1 MALYDSIVLEI
12 QNGRLSSEFRA
23 ADLLADERMVFRDN
37 SSGGDPFFRV
47 GFDFYAK
54 GTIRSELA
62 NNAEGTGYAV
72 LKGGAPKY
80 QRVSEG
86 LYRVLGLGEQEESL
100 DWDDALEESP
110 EAEPPCAPEE
120 SFATYLETR
129 PFQIFDRRRKR
140 FHPSTPVTGVD
151 ARITAYFWPDP
162 DTSFS
167 ATEAVLSGYVE
178 RAQSFLA
185 DLDGKASEVLQLF
198 AEICQWGGVRLPVD
212 DPEVVVTNLRLAK
225 EQAPGKPAAM
235 NSAWTK
241 LYAFFY
247 PDEFVIYDSRVAT
260 ALVTIAE
267 RVLDDTEV
275 DDLKRRYPSLGV
287 VAGRGGTRPRENRLR
302 WKNAYQSW
310 AAQLDANRLVK
321 KVLTELNSRSGSG
334 YSLRQLEAVLFME
347 GY

>member
-23 ADLLADERMVFRDN
+23 ADLLADERMVFRDKA
-37 SSGGDPFFRV
+37 SGEDPSFRV

-62 NNAEGTGYAV
+62 NNAEGTGYTV

-100 DWDDALEESP
+100 DWDDALEESS
-110 EAEPPCAPEE
+110 EAEQPCAPEE
-120 SFATYLETR
+120 SFATYLETQ

-140 FHPSTPVTGVD
+140 FHPATPVTGVD
-151 ARITAYFWPDP
+151 ARISAYFWPDP
-162 DTSFS
+162 KTSFDT
-167 ATEAVLSGYVE
+167 AETVLSGYVE
-178 RAQSFLA
+178 RAQALLV
-185 DLDGKASEVLQLF
+185 DLDGHAAEVRQLF
-198 AEICQWGGVRLPVD
+198 SEICQWGRVPLPPEAPSAVVR
-212 DPEVVVTNLRLAK
+212 NLQLAK
-225 EQAPGKPAAM
+225 AQVEGEEAKM

-260 ALVTIAE
+260 AIISIVENALTDAE
-267 RVLDDTEV
+267 IDQFRTSYPALGFMEGMGG
-275 DDLKRRYPSLGV
+275 KRR
-287 VAGRGGTRPRENRLR
+287 GTRLN
-302 WKNAYQSW
+302 WKNAYSSW

-321 KVLTELNSRSGSG
+321 KVLTELNSRSGSS